1 MFEGG
6 EIGWCSGRAES
17 VRARRVLV
25 IENDRE
31 LRECIQ
37 HVLED
42 EGFPTIVADH
52 GHSALEVL
60 RSDDGLP
67 DVIVLDMM
75 MPIMNGWDFLETARK
90 DPRLVSIPVVVITG
104 MAERMDRSFVSRALR
119 KPVNL
124 DDLLDAVRNAR

>member
-1 MFEGG
+1 M
-6 EIGWCSGRAES
+6 GWCSGMAAATT
-17 VRARRVLV
+17 ARRVLV

-31 LRECIQ
+31 LRECIR

-42 EGFPTIVADH
+42 EGFPTVVADH
-52 GHSALEVL
+52 GHTALEVL
-60 RSDDGLP
+60 RADEDLP

-75 MPIMNGWDFLETARK
+75 MPIMDGWAFLATARR

-104 MAERMDRSFVSRALR
+104 LAERMDREFVSRALR

>member
-1 MFEGG
+1 MLEGG
-6 EIGWCSGRAES
+6 DMDWCSGTDVA
-17 VRARRVLV
+17 ATGRRVLV

-31 LRECIQ
+31 LRECIR

-42 EGFPTIVADH
+42 EGFPTTVADH
-52 GHSALEVL
+52 GHTALEVL
-60 RSDDGLP
+60 RADEGLP

-75 MPIMNGWDFLETARK
+75 MPIMDGWDFLATARR

-104 MAERMDRSFVSRALR
+104 LPERMDREFVSRALR